1 MSFGGILATAL
12 AGGAGVI
19 GKQAGDDIE
28 ARRKADMLKQ
38 QADIEFQTQQR
49 LAEMRQRLD
58 RDQTLWKT
66 QGEGGTAT
74 LDFNRRDI
82 EQRNDLAIKGEVAKA
97 RGLIPVTQEAAKASA
112 TTATE
117 IAKLQA
123 GDKDYLKSINVL
135 KLADPEVRARIAAST
150 ASANASA
157 QQVKESAER
166 LKQLQAVG
174 ELTTKV
180 RGLQDTLAKTT
191 DPAQRQAVEQQITDL
206 GFSGKDVKS
215 FLSTA
220 ERAMTNG
227 DTAMKV
233 LLDPTADE
241 TTKAAA
247 RAQLERANEFASKAA
262 GLAGIKLDGAPG
274 GKGAPAA
281 GTEVNGYVF
290 KGGDP
295 NDKANW
301 TPKAGAKPGGM
312 IPGGARA
319 AASDSND
326 RNIRFVPAGYG
337 TGLYRYAGKDYPT
350 QAAAEAAKA
359 EWDSIKPDDYFKTP
373 N

>member
-28 ARRKADMLKQ
+28 SQRKADMLKQ

-49 LAEMRQRLD
+49 LAEMRQRME

-66 QGEGGTAT
+66 QGDGGTAT
-74 LDFNRRDI
+74 LDFNRRDL
-82 EQRNDLAIKGEVAKA
+82 EQRNDLAIKGKVAEATNPELLAAEDAKFDADLKRKIKAGKELLPLEIDRAMKLAAADAGTRAKYREKKPTLADELAEVEAVMGVKFTSEQRQQFALAKA
-97 RGLIPVTQEAAKASA
+97 GLNKGGGP
-112 TTATE
+112 
-117 IAKLQA
+117 
-123 GDKDYLKSINVL
+123 
-135 KLADPEVRARIAAST
+135 
-150 ASANASA
+150 
-157 QQVKESAER
+157 
-166 LKQLQAVG
+166 G
-174 ELTTKV
+174 EETV
-180 RGLQDTLAKTT
+180 KTT
-191 DPAQRQAVEQQITDL
+191 EYDSNGQPIKERTVKGPRGAEQ
-206 GFSGKDVKS
+206 
-215 FLSTA
+215 
-220 ERAMTNG
+220 
-227 DTAMKV
+227 
-233 LLDPTADE
+233 P
-241 TTKAAA
+241 
-247 RAQLERANEFASKAA
+247 
-262 GLAGIKLDGAPG
+262 
-274 GKGAPAA
+274 GAPAV

-319 AASDSND
+319 AAGDSND